1 MLYLDGIVSVNF
13 ERMIPQK
20 CKSDTIAQKAIASR
34 NTTKSDT
41 IAQKAITSRNTTK
54 SDTIAQKAIA
64 SRNTTKSDTIAQ
76 KAIASQRKNSNAFL
90 TPTLAHA
97 HNWQWH
103 LRH

>member
-41 IAQKAITSRNTTK
+41 IAQKAI
-54 SDTIAQKAIA
+54 A
-64 SRNTTKSDTIAQ
+64 SRNYSYYFSEKIAMRFLRPPLLTRIIGNGIYDIKQHVTLMKDTLI
-76 KAIASQRKNSNAFL
+76 QRD
-90 TPTLAHA
+90 
-97 HNWQWH
+97 
-103 LRH
+103 

>member
-64 SRNTTKSDTIAQ
+64 S
-76 KAIASQRKNSNAFL
+76 QRKNSNAFL